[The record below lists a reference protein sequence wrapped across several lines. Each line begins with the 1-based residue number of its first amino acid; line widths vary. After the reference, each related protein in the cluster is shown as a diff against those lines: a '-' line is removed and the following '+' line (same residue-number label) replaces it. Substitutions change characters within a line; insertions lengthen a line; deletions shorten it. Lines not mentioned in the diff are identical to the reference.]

1 VEQFAQYRRV
11 GNSVKLLDVF
21 LANTMMVLDMETS
34 EDRGDA
40 GQHLVQGKLIASK
53 RKLYDKKTE
62 QGRQDSEYKK
72 RTLGDLQA
80 TLLDVRIK
88 LGLATAVAVSEEPP
102 LAPVTAAA
110 PTIDNTD
117 KA

>member
-1 VEQFAQYRRV
+1 
-11 GNSVKLLDVF
+11 
-21 LANTMMVLDMETS
+21 M
-34 EDRGDA
+34 
-40 GQHLVQGKLIASK
+40 
-53 RKLYDKKTE
+53 KT
-62 QGRQDSEYKK
+62 GLEYKK

>member
-1 VEQFAQYRRV
+1 
-11 GNSVKLLDVF
+11 
-21 LANTMMVLDMETS
+21 M
-34 EDRGDA
+34 
-40 GQHLVQGKLIASK
+40 
-53 RKLYDKKTE
+53 KT
-62 QGRQDSEYKK
+62 GLEYKK

-80 TLLDVRIK
+80 TLFDVRIK
-88 LGLATAVAVSEEPP
+88 LGLAAAVAVSEEPP